1 METGKLSFRELHG
14 IERDPRWPHV
24 EGCMGVAGCMGC
36 ILEDAVLASGGT
48 AGRDWLFEN
57 MSLVVKNNVIEN
69 VVSHTA
75 PPITDVHVGPQSRP
89 KPRKAK

>member
-1 METGKLSFRELHG
+1 MVEKISFRELHG

-24 EGCMGVAGCMGC
+24 DGCVGGCMGC
-36 ILEDAVLASGGT
+36 GLEDAVLAAGGT

-57 MSLVVKNNVIEN
+57 MPRITKEKPKASTRGAKITPPV
-69 VVSHTA
+69 A
-75 PPITDVHVGPQSRP
+75 PPP